1 VATLHIL
8 GDGSERVVQLH
19 KGRSQIGRGREND
32 IVLPD
37 AEKGVSRTHAELRF
51 ENGRYIIVDLQSQ
64 NGTWIDGRCVERAD
78 VPFGAEIAIG
88 EYRLWLQ
95 KELPASVGVA
105 TAPEVPSD
113 LLGDLRI
120 RDVAVSRQ
128 PAGPVP
134 AAALSV
140 TGRTLAIGTA
150 ALVTIGLAAVV
161 WVSKGGP
168 QSSGT
173 APAPST
179 VPADAPAPPAGSSP
193 VATVTDS
200 VAAQAGDSQERP
212 ADAGAGPAGQTKPE
226 AFRSAAGAPSR
237 RKPGESVEGWRARGE
252 ALEMRYGYSRAAL
265 ERGDYAAAAGGF
277 EAILLEE
284 PGFRDAPKLLVQAQE
299 GLRASARS
307 LFQAGRKLDTAGEW
321 VGALQ
326 KYEQARQIYSRL
338 PGLSDRLQRVREKLR
353 EAGMNAFNRGRE
365 HEANGRR
372 EAALKEYEL
381 AIQWLPPDDPNR
393 QIARSRAEQL
403 RRN

>member
-1 VATLHIL
+1 
-8 GDGSERVVQLH
+8 
-19 KGRSQIGRGREND
+19 
-32 IVLPD
+32 
-37 AEKGVSRTHAELRF
+37 
-51 ENGRYIIVDLQSQ
+51 
-64 NGTWIDGRCVERAD
+64 
-78 VPFGAEIAIG
+78 
-88 EYRLWLQ
+88 
-95 KELPASVGVA
+95 
-105 TAPEVPSD
+105 
-113 LLGDLRI
+113 
-120 RDVAVSRQ
+120 
-128 PAGPVP
+128 
-134 AAALSV
+134 
-140 TGRTLAIGTA
+140 
-150 ALVTIGLAAVV
+150 
-161 WVSKGGP
+161 
-168 QSSGT
+168 
-173 APAPST
+173 
-179 VPADAPAPPAGSSP
+179 
-193 VATVTDS
+193 
-200 VAAQAGDSQERP
+200 
-212 ADAGAGPAGQTKPE
+212 
-226 AFRSAAGAPSR
+226 
-237 RKPGESVEGWRARGE
+237 VEGWRARGE